1 MKKLVICILV
11 IVSIIGLTSCKVDT
25 ECKDKLRDLEFTVV
39 ENVEVPDELKS
50 MIEEKKMQPFKISY
64 NNGEFLYICEG
75 YGEQKTGGY
84 SIQVNSVYETENGIC
99 FDSTLIGPSKS
110 DAVTQVLSYPYVVI
124 KLEMI
129 DKNIIFK

>member
-1 MKKLVICILV
+1 MKKLIMCVLV

-39 ENVEVPDELKS
+39 ENVEVPDELKK

-84 SIQVNSVYETENGIC
+84 SIQVNSVYETDNGIC

>member
-1 MKKLVICILV
+1 MKKLVMCILV